1 MVDGAIVAC
10 PSRNG
15 DDCYQ
20 GMYDDLKKME
30 TKTQKLKAVHF
41 LSTDTMDV
49 YLPVEDRATGRAV
62 VACPGGSYNHL
73 NMPPAESWVRFFTN
87 RGIAAVIL
95 KYHLPDGSG
104 EEAMNDVIDAF
115 ATLRAKAEEWRIN
128 PEDIGIAGYSAGGHL
143 ASLMATRY
151 QKAIRASFQI
161 LFYPVTTM
169 FEDFGDTNCRNNFL
183 GEDKMSEQIEAKYSA
198 IKQITSDT
206 PRAFIV
212 VCSDDDIVKPF
223 NSANYYV
230 KLQEQGIPSQLIVYP
245 LGKHG
250 WGIGV
255 GDFPYTDDLKQQLTE
270 WLKGF

>member
-10 PSRNG
+10 PSHNG

-20 GMYDDLKKME
+20 GLYKDLKKME
-30 TKTQKLKAVHF
+30 SKTQKLKAVHF

-198 IKQITSDT
+198 IKQITPDT

>member
-20 GMYDDLKKME
+20 GLYKDLKKME
-30 TKTQKLKAVHF
+30 SKTQKLKAVHF

-49 YLPVEDRATGRAV
+49 YLPVEDCATGRAV

-104 EEAMNDVIDAF
+104 EEAISDVIDAF

-169 FEDFGDTNCRNNFL
+169 FEDFGDANCRNNFL

-198 IKQITSDT
+198 IKQITPDT